1 MWKYVKSAFFYHWNL
16 LAFAGGLGFAALSGH
31 ADVVAPLVLAGEL
44 AYLGMLSTHP
54 KYQSYVNAQE
64 AKDNRQQS
72 AVNAEQAARRIL
84 ASLPE
89 PLVRRFETLRSRC
102 RDLQN
107 IAKEFPE
114 AVAGPA
120 PLEQAHV
127 AGLDRLLWIYLRML
141 YTQHSMRRFLNQT
154 SERELQANIA
164 DLEGR
169 LRAMPAEAADSPRAR
184 MRKSLEDN
192 LATSRARLE
201 NYRKARD
208 NAELVDLE
216 IDRLEN
222 KIRTLSELAVNRH
235 EPGFVSGQVDEVAES
250 LVHTER
256 TMSDLQFITG
266 MESADED
273 VPELLMRQ
281 SVTAHN

>member
-1 MWKYVKSAFFYHWNL
+1 MWKYVKSAFLYHWNL

-31 ADVVAPLVLAGEL
+31 ADVIAPLVVAGEV

-54 KYQSYVNAQE
+54 RYQSYVNAQE

-72 AVNAEQAARRIL
+72 AVNAEQSARRIL
-84 ASLPE
+84 AALPE

-102 RDLQN
+102 RDLQA
-107 IAKEFPE
+107 IARDFPD
-114 AVAGPA
+114 AAPGPA

-154 SERELQANIA
+154 SERELQSNIA
-164 DLEGR
+164 DLEAR
-169 LRAMPAEAADSPRAR
+169 LKAMPAEAADSPRAR

-235 EPGFVSGQVDEVAES
+235 EPGFVSGQVDEVAQS
-250 LVHTER
+250 LAHTER

-266 MESADED
+266 MESAEED
-273 VPELLMRQ
+273 VPELLMRPTVQ
-281 SVTAHN
+281 ALN

>member
-16 LAFAGGLGFAALSGH
+16 LAFVGGMGFAALSGH
-31 ADVVAPLVLAGEL
+31 ADVIAPLVVAGEV

-64 AKDNRQQS
+64 AKGARQES

-84 ASLPE
+84 ATLPE
-89 PLVRRFETLRSRC
+89 PLVRRFDTLRNRC
-102 RDLQN
+102 RDLQA
-107 IAKEFPE
+107 IARDFPD
-114 AVAGPA
+114 ATASPA
-120 PLEQAHV
+120 PLEQAQV
-127 AGLDRLLWIYLRML
+127 AGLDRLLWIYLRLL
-141 YTQHSMRRFLNQT
+141 YTQHSMRRFLSQT

-164 DLEGR
+164 DLQGR
-169 LRAMPAEAADSPRAR
+169 IKGMTAETAESPRTR

-192 LATSRARLE
+192 LATSQARLE

-222 KIRTLSELAVNRH
+222 KIRTLSEMSVNRH
-235 EPGFVSGQVDEVAES
+235 EPGFVSGQVDEVAQS
-250 LVHTER
+250 LAHTER

-266 MESADED
+266 MESADEE
-273 VPELLMRQ
+273 VPELLQRPTVQ
-281 SVTAHN
+281 ARN